1 MTSVNLL
8 FMKGWARCRENLL
21 ANLLAGIVLW
31 IMGGLIIA
39 AFHWYPDFNAVLV
52 EVGVTKAEWGYGY
65 SCLSTAFF
73 GGLVPYCLLFLQGK
87 IPSGGKLAWLAF
99 FLIFWGVKGME
110 VDAFYRLQ
118 GYLFGYSA
126 DFLTILSKVLV
137 DQFVYCIFW
146 SAPCT
151 ALFYGWKRA
160 GFTLWKDRSW
170 LSLGYILE
178 ESAFLLVSTWV
189 IWIPSV
195 SIIYAMPKDL
205 QIPLFN
211 LTLCFFVLV
220 ISLLEKPDGKKVAG

>member
-1 MTSVNLL
+1 MGHGRSDHSGFSLVSSLQCLFGRTGSKEGRMGVWVFLSVD
-8 FMKGWARCRENLL
+8 C
-21 ANLLAGIVLW
+21 
-31 IMGGLIIA
+31 
-39 AFHWYPDFNAVLV
+39 
-52 EVGVTKAEWGYGY
+52 
-65 SCLSTAFF
+65 FF

-87 IPSGGKLAWLAF
+87 IPSGRKLAWLTF

-118 GYLFGYSA
+118 GYFFGYSA
-126 DFLTILSKVLV
+126 NVQTILSKVLV

-160 GFTLWKDRSW
+160 GFTLGKDRYW

-178 ESAFLLVSTWV
+178 ESAFLLVSTWI

-220 ISLLEKPDGKKVAG
+220 ISFIEKRDGKGVAG

>member
-1 MTSVNLL
+1 MASVILL
-8 FMKGWARCRENLL
+8 FKQGWTRCRENLL
-21 ANLLAGIVLW
+21 ANLLTGIVLW
-31 IMGGLIIA
+31 VMGVGIIV
-39 AFHWYPDFNAVLV
+39 AFHWHPAFNAVLV
-52 EVGVTKAEWGYGY
+52 EVGVKKAEWGYGY

-73 GGLVPYCLLFLQGK
+73 GGLIPYCLLFLQGK
-87 IPSGGKLAWLAF
+87 IRNGRKLVWLAF

-110 VDAFYRLQ
+110 VDFFYRLQ

-126 DFLTILSKVLV
+126 DFQTILSKVLV

-146 SAPCT
+146 SAPFT

-160 GFTLWKDRSW
+160 GFTLGKDRSW

-195 SIIYAMPKDL
+195 SIIYAMPQNI

-220 ISLLEKPDGKKVAG
+220 ISLFEKPDGEEVAG